1 VKDLLKLLVDL
12 QQRDSLILEKR
23 RFIDK
28 VPLRIFEVDEPLKK
42 AKLELEN
49 IKKKNEAALRKKKEK
64 ESELS
69 ETQEKIR
76 KMKARI
82 SDLKTNKEYQAYQ
95 KEIEGSEKEITAIED
110 VILQLMEEIDAVSKE
125 QKAKEAAVNAEIK
138 KIDAFK
144 AELDAEVLKNER
156 ELALLKQERAGAVAR
171 IDPDV
176 YKTYMRILLD
186 SGDGVAVT
194 TARNELCS
202 GCDMNIPPQLYVE
215 ISKNHELLQCPQCRR
230 ILYVPEEG
238 DNLSPSY

>member
-1 VKDLLKLLVDL
+1 MKDLLKLLVDL

-95 KEIEGSEKEITAIED
+95 KEIEGCEKEITAIED

-125 QKAKEAAVNAEIK
+125 QKAKEAAVNAEIQ

-144 AELDAEVLKNER
+144 AELDAEVVKNER
-156 ELALLKQERAGAVAR
+156 ELALLKQERAGTVAR

-194 TARNELCS
+194 TARDELCS

-215 ISKNHELLQCPQCRR
+215 IRKNQELLQCPQCRR
-230 ILYVPEEG
+230 ILYVPEE
-238 DNLSPSY
+238 

>member
-49 IKKKNEAALRKKKEK
+49 IKKKNEAASRKKREK

-95 KEIEGSEKEITAIED
+95 KEIDGCEKGISAIED
-110 VILQLMEEIDAVSKE
+110 VILQLMEEIDAVSRE
-125 QKAKEAAVNAEIK
+125 QKEKEAAVNAEIQ

-144 AELDAEVLKNER
+144 AELDAEVAKNER
-156 ELALLKQERAGAVAR
+156 ELVALKQERTGMVAR
-171 IDPDV
+171 IAPDV
-176 YKTYMRILLD
+176 YKTYMTILLD

-215 ISKNHELLQCPQCRR
+215 IRKNQEMHQCPQCRR
-230 ILYVPEEG
+230 ILYVSEE
-238 DNLSPSY
+238 

>member
-1 VKDLLKLLVDL
+1 MKDLLKLLVDL

-49 IKKKNEAALRKKKEK
+49 IKKKQEAALRRKREK

-95 KEIEGSEKEITAIED
+95 KEIEGSEKGISAIED

-125 QKAKEAAVNAEIK
+125 QKEKEAAVNAEIQ

-144 AELDAEVLKNER
+144 TELDAEVVKNER
-156 ELALLKQERAGAVAR
+156 ELAVLKQERTGVVAR
-171 IDPDV
+171 IAPDI
-176 YKTYMRILLD
+176 YKTYMTILLD

-215 ISKNHELLQCPQCRR
+215 IRKNQEILQCPQCRR
-230 ILYVPEEG
+230 ILYVSEE
-238 DNLSPSY
+238 

>member
-1 VKDLLKLLVDL
+1 MKDLLKLLVDL

-49 IKKKNEAALRKKKEK
+49 IKKKQEAASRKKRDK

-95 KEIEGSEKEITAIED
+95 KEIECCEKGISAIED
-110 VILQLMEEIDAVSKE
+110 VLLQLMEEIDAVSKE
-125 QKAKEAAVNAEIK
+125 QKEKEAAVNAEIQ

-144 AELDAEVLKNER
+144 AGLDAEVAKNER
-156 ELALLKQERAGAVAR
+156 ELALLKQERAGMVAR
-171 IDPDV
+171 IDPEV
-176 YKTYMRILLD
+176 YKTYMTILLD

-215 ISKNHELLQCPQCRR
+215 IRKNQEMLQCPQCRR
-230 ILYVPEEG
+230 ILYVSEE
-238 DNLSPSY
+238 

>member
-1 VKDLLKLLVDL
+1 MKDLLKLLVDL

-49 IKKKNEAALRKKKEK
+49 IKKKQEAASRKKREK

-95 KEIEGSEKEITAIED
+95 KEIEGCEKGISAIED

-125 QKAKEAAVNAEIK
+125 QKEKEAAVNAEIQ

-144 AELDAEVLKNER
+144 AELDAEAAKNER
-156 ELALLKQERAGAVAR
+156 ELALLKQERAGMVSR
-171 IDPDV
+171 IAPDV
-176 YKTYMRILLD
+176 YKTYMTILLD

-215 ISKNHELLQCPQCRR
+215 IRKNQEMLQCPQCRR
-230 ILYVPEEG
+230 ILYVSEE
-238 DNLSPSY
+238 

>member
-49 IKKKNEAALRKKKEK
+49 IKKKQEAASRKKRDK

-95 KEIEGSEKEITAIED
+95 KEIECCEKGISAIED
-110 VILQLMEEIDAVSKE
+110 VLLQLMEEIDAVSKE
-125 QKAKEAAVNAEIK
+125 QKEKEAAVNAEIQ

-144 AELDAEVLKNER
+144 AGLDAEVAKNER
-156 ELALLKQERAGAVAR
+156 ELALLKQERAGMVAR
-171 IDPDV
+171 IDPEV
-176 YKTYMRILLD
+176 YKTYMTILLD

-215 ISKNHELLQCPQCRR
+215 IRKNQEMLQCPQCRR
-230 ILYVPEEG
+230 ILYVSEE
-238 DNLSPSY
+238 

>member
-1 VKDLLKLLVDL
+1 MKDLLKLLVDL

-49 IKKKNEAALRKKKEK
+49 IKKKQEAASRKKREK

-125 QKAKEAAVNAEIK
+125 QKAKEAAVNAEIQ
-138 KIDAFK
+138 KIDSFK
-144 AELDAEVLKNER
+144 AELDAEVVNNER
-156 ELALLKQERAGAVAR
+156 ELALLKQERAGTVAR

-194 TARNELCS
+194 TARDELCS

-215 ISKNHELLQCPQCRR
+215 IRKNQELLQCPQCRR
-230 ILYVPEEG
+230 ILYVPEE
-238 DNLSPSY
+238 

>member
-1 VKDLLKLLVDL
+1 MKDLLKLLVDL

-49 IKKKNEAALRKKKEK
+49 IKKKNEAALRKKREK

-95 KEIEGSEKEITAIED
+95 KEIEGCEKGISAIED

-125 QKAKEAAVNAEIK
+125 QKEKEAAVNAEIQ

-144 AELDAEVLKNER
+144 AELDAEVAKSGR
-156 ELALLKQERAGAVAR
+156 ELAALKQERAGVVAR
-171 IDPDV
+171 IDPEV
-176 YKTYMRILLD
+176 YKTYMTILLD
-186 SGDGVAVT
+186 SGDGIAVT

-215 ISKNHELLQCPQCRR
+215 IRKNQEILQCPQCRR
-230 ILYVPEEG
+230 ILYVSEE
-238 DNLSPSY
+238 

>member
-49 IKKKNEAALRKKKEK
+49 IKKKQEAASRKKREK

-95 KEIEGSEKEITAIED
+95 KEIEGCEKGISAIED

-125 QKAKEAAVNAEIK
+125 QKEKEAAVNAEIQ

-144 AELDAEVLKNER
+144 AELDAEAAKNER
-156 ELALLKQERAGAVAR
+156 ELALLKQERAGMVSR
-171 IDPDV
+171 IAPDV
-176 YKTYMRILLD
+176 YKTYMTILLD

-215 ISKNHELLQCPQCRR
+215 IRKNQEMLQCPQCRR
-230 ILYVPEEG
+230 ILYISEE
-238 DNLSPSY
+238 

>member
-49 IKKKNEAALRKKKEK
+49 IKKKNEAASRKKRDK

-95 KEIEGSEKEITAIED
+95 KEIEGSEKGISAIED
-110 VILQLMEEIDAVSKE
+110 VILQLMEEIDAASKE
-125 QKAKEAAVNAEIK
+125 QKEKEAAVNAEIQ

-144 AELDAEVLKNER
+144 AELDAEVAKNER
-156 ELALLKQERAGAVAR
+156 ELALLKQERGGVVAR

-176 YKTYMRILLD
+176 YKTYMTILLD

-215 ISKNHELLQCPQCRR
+215 IRKNQEMLQCPQCRR
-230 ILYVPEEG
+230 ILYVSEE
-238 DNLSPSY
+238 

>member
-1 VKDLLKLLVDL
+1 MKDLLKLLVDL

-49 IKKKNEAALRKKKEK
+49 IKKKQEAASRKKREK
-64 ESELS
+64 EAELS

-76 KMKARI
+76 KMKAHI

-95 KEIEGSEKEITAIED
+95 KEIEGSEKGISAIED

-125 QKAKEAAVNAEIK
+125 QKEKEAAVNSEIQ

-144 AELDAEVLKNER
+144 AELDAEVTKNER
-156 ELALLKQERAGAVAR
+156 ELALLKQERAGVVAR
-171 IDPDV
+171 IDPEV
-176 YKTYMRILLD
+176 YKTYMTILLD

-215 ISKNHELLQCPQCRR
+215 IRKNQEMLQCPQCRR
-230 ILYVPEEG
+230 ILYVSEE
-238 DNLSPSY
+238 

>member
-1 VKDLLKLLVDL
+1 MKDLLKLLVDL

-49 IKKKNEAALRKKKEK
+49 IKKKQEAASRKKREK

-95 KEIEGSEKEITAIED
+95 KEIEGSEKGISAIED

-125 QKAKEAAVNAEIK
+125 QKEKETAVNAEIQ

-144 AELDAEVLKNER
+144 TELDAEVVKNER
-156 ELALLKQERAGAVAR
+156 ELAVLKQERTGVVAR
-171 IDPDV
+171 IAPDI
-176 YKTYMRILLD
+176 YKTYMTILLD

-215 ISKNHELLQCPQCRR
+215 IRKNQEILQCPQCRR
-230 ILYVPEEG
+230 ILYVSEE
-238 DNLSPSY
+238 

>member
-1 VKDLLKLLVDL
+1 MKDLLKLLVDL

-49 IKKKNEAALRKKKEK
+49 IKKKQEAASRKKREK

-95 KEIEGSEKEITAIED
+95 KEIEGSKKGY
-110 VILQLMEEIDAVSKE
+110 LPSK
-125 QKAKEAAVNAEIK
+125 
-138 KIDAFK
+138 
-144 AELDAEVLKNER
+144 
-156 ELALLKQERAGAVAR
+156 
-171 IDPDV
+171 
-176 YKTYMRILLD
+176 T
-186 SGDGVAVT
+186 
-194 TARNELCS
+194 
-202 GCDMNIPPQLYVE
+202 
-215 ISKNHELLQCPQCRR
+215 
-230 ILYVPEEG
+230 
-238 DNLSPSY
+238 

>member
-49 IKKKNEAALRKKKEK
+49 IKKKQEAASRKKREK

-95 KEIEGSEKEITAIED
+95 KEIEGCEKGISAIED

-125 QKAKEAAVNAEIK
+125 QKEKEAAVNAEIQ

-144 AELDAEVLKNER
+144 AELDAEAAKNER
-156 ELALLKQERAGAVAR
+156 ELALLKQERAGMVSR
-171 IDPDV
+171 IAPDV
-176 YKTYMRILLD
+176 YKTYMTILLD

-215 ISKNHELLQCPQCRR
+215 IRKNQEMLQCPQCRR
-230 ILYVPEEG
+230 ILYVSEG
-238 DNLSPSY
+238 

>member
-42 AKLELEN
+42 AKFELEN
-49 IKKKNEAALRKKKEK
+49 IKKKNETALRKKRDK

-95 KEIEGSEKEITAIED
+95 KEIEGSERGVTAIED
-110 VILQLMEEIDAVSKE
+110 AILQLMEEIDAVSKE
-125 QKAKEAAVNAEIK
+125 QKEKEAAVNAEIQ

-144 AELDAEVLKNER
+144 VELDAEVAKNER
-156 ELALLKQERAGAVAR
+156 ELALLKHERAGMVAQ
-171 IDPDV
+171 IAPDI
-176 YKTYMRILLD
+176 YKTYMTILLD
-186 SGDGVAVT
+186 SGDGIAVT
-194 TARNELCS
+194 TASNELCS
-202 GCDMNIPPQLYVE
+202 GCNMNIPPQLYVE
-215 ISKNHELLQCPQCRR
+215 IRKNQEILQCPQCRR
-230 ILYVPEEG
+230 ILFVSEE
-238 DNLSPSY
+238 

>member
-1 VKDLLKLLVDL
+1 MKDLLKLLVDL

-49 IKKKNEAALRKKKEK
+49 IKKKNEAASRKKREK

-95 KEIEGSEKEITAIED
+95 KEIEGCEKGISAIED

-125 QKAKEAAVNAEIK
+125 QKEKEAAVNAEIQ

-144 AELDAEVLKNER
+144 AELDAEVAKNER
-156 ELALLKQERAGAVAR
+156 ELALLKQERAGMVAR

-176 YKTYMRILLD
+176 YKTYMTILLD

-215 ISKNHELLQCPQCRR
+215 IRKNQEMLQCPQCRR
-230 ILYVPEEG
+230 ILYVSEE
-238 DNLSPSY
+238 

>member
-12 QQRDSLILEKR
+12 QHKDSLILEKR

-49 IKKKNEAALRKKKEK
+49 IKKKQEAALKKKREK
-64 ESELS
+64 EAELS

-76 KMKARI
+76 KMKAHI

-95 KEIEGSEKEITAIED
+95 KEIGSSEKGISSIED
-110 VILQLMEEIDAVSKE
+110 VILQLMEEIDAVAKE
-125 QKAKEAAVNAEIK
+125 QKEKEAAVNAEIQ

-144 AELDAEVLKNER
+144 AELDAEVAKNER
-156 ELALLKQERAGAVAR
+156 ELAVLKQERTAMVAR
-171 IDPDV
+171 IAPDV
-176 YKTYMRILLD
+176 YKTYMTILLD

-215 ISKNHELLQCPQCRR
+215 IRKNQEMLQCPQCRR
-230 ILYVPEEG
+230 ILYVAEE
-238 DNLSPSY
+238 

>member
-1 VKDLLKLLVDL
+1 MKDLLKLLVDL

-49 IKKKNEAALRKKKEK
+49 IKKKQEAALRKKREK

-95 KEIEGSEKEITAIED
+95 KEIEG
-110 VILQLMEEIDAVSKE
+110 
-125 QKAKEAAVNAEIK
+125 
-138 KIDAFK
+138 
-144 AELDAEVLKNER
+144 
-156 ELALLKQERAGAVAR
+156 
-171 IDPDV
+171 
-176 YKTYMRILLD
+176 
-186 SGDGVAVT
+186 
-194 TARNELCS
+194 C
-202 GCDMNIPPQLYVE
+202 
-215 ISKNHELLQCPQCRR
+215 
-230 ILYVPEEG
+230 
-238 DNLSPSY
+238 

>member
-49 IKKKNEAALRKKKEK
+49 IKKKQEAASRKKREK

-69 ETQEKIR
+69 ETQEKIG

-95 KEIEGSEKEITAIED
+95 KEIEGCEKGISAIED

-125 QKAKEAAVNAEIK
+125 QKEKEAAVNAEIQ

-144 AELDAEVLKNER
+144 AELDAEAAKNER
-156 ELALLKQERAGAVAR
+156 ELALLKQERAGMVSR
-171 IDPDV
+171 IAPDV
-176 YKTYMRILLD
+176 YKTYMTILLD

-215 ISKNHELLQCPQCRR
+215 IRKNQEMLQCPQCRR
-230 ILYVPEEG
+230 ILYVSEE
-238 DNLSPSY
+238 

>member
-1 VKDLLKLLVDL
+1 MKDLLKLLVDL
-12 QQRDSLILEKR
+12 QHRDSLILEKR

-28 VPLRIFEVDEPLKK
+28 VPLRIFEVDEPLKR

-49 IKKKNEAALRKKKEK
+49 IKKKNEAALKKKREK
-64 ESELS
+64 EAELS

-76 KMKARI
+76 KMKTRI

-95 KEIEGSEKEITAIED
+95 KEIEGSEKGISAIED

-125 QKAKEAAVNAEIK
+125 QKEKEAAVNAEIK

-144 AELDAEVLKNER
+144 AELDAEVAKNER
-156 ELALLKQERAGAVAR
+156 ELSALKQERSGMVAR

-176 YKTYMRILLD
+176 YKIYMTILLD

-215 ISKNHELLQCPQCRR
+215 IKKNQEMLQCPQCRR
-230 ILYVPEEG
+230 ILYVSEE
-238 DNLSPSY
+238 